1 MPQIIIEQYHSSL
14 YIANRSIVSN
24 HLFSIS
30 KNLELFTK
38 TLNRLDDIFGI
49 LLLEKRFLFEV
60 NQDQDQDYIKYWE
73 EKSKKDLILRN
84 LTDLQKCKIHAMTL
98 NIDGYTINP
107 ILNFNMVVTFWIEGF
122 LPSLSHKVTM
132 PMLDLIHMTN
142 FGSLSNIGF
151 LKTILLNLN
160 NKKKLPF
167 FLFLKFFII
176 LLQK

>member
-1 MPQIIIEQYHSSL
+1 LPQIIIEQYHSSL

-107 ILNFNMVVTFWIEGF
+107 ILNFNMVVTF
-122 LPSLSHKVTM
+122 
-132 PMLDLIHMTN
+132 
-142 FGSLSNIGF
+142 
-151 LKTILLNLN
+151 
-160 NKKKLPF
+160 
-167 FLFLKFFII
+167 
-176 LLQK
+176 